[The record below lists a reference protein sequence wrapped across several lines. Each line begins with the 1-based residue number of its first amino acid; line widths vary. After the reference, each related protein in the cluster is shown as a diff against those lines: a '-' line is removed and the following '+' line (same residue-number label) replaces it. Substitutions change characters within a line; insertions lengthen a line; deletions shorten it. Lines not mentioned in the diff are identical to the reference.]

1 MYVSTRLGRWFYQE
15 RGHARRE
22 GDPTIVLWH
31 SFLCDGGMWDGQLGP
46 LSELGRVV
54 VFDGPGHGKS
64 EAPPVFTLEDNAR
77 ALGDALDVLGAK
89 KVIVVGLS
97 WGGMMGMQ
105 LALLDPTR
113 VVALALLDTSASP
126 EIVGKKLKYRAMLSA
141 FRRVGLPPFLM
152 ETQVAKAMFS
162 PRTLRS
168 RRELVERF
176 ANDVAGFSRE
186 GVYRVGRAIF
196 WRDDIVPRLGSITAK
211 TLVVHGTDDAA
222 IPADRGRII
231 AERIPGAR
239 LVMIEGAGHLSAM
252 EEPEAVN
259 AAVVPFVA
267 GVLAAG

>member
-15 RGHARRE
+15 RGHARHD

-31 SFLCDGGMWDGQLGP
+31 SFLCDGGMWDAQVGP

-77 ALGDALDVLGAK
+77 ALGDALDALGLG

-97 WGGMMGMQ
+97 WGGMLGMR
-105 LALLDPTR
+105 LALLDPHR
-113 VVALALLDTSASP
+113 VPALALVDTSASP
-126 EIVGKKLKYRAMLSA
+126 ELVGKQLKYRAMLSL
-141 FRRVGLPPFLM
+141 FRGTGLPPFLV
-152 ETQVAKAMFS
+152 ESQVAKAMFS

-168 RRELVERF
+168 RRDVVERF
-176 ANDVAGFSRE
+176 AHDLSGFSRE

-196 WRDDIVPRLGSITAK
+196 WREDLVPRLGSIAAK
-211 TLVVHGTDDAA
+211 TLILHGTEDAA
-222 IPADRGRII
+222 IAVDRARIMAD
-231 AERIPGAR
+231 RIPGSR
-239 LVMIEGAGHLSAM
+239 LAMIEGAGHLSAV

-259 AAVVPFVA
+259 AQLVPFVRDVMQ
-267 GVLAAG
+267 G